1 MLQKPLRKLLHDQGY
16 LHDKVNRL
24 RFKLD
29 EVQKALDRD
38 PSNSS
43 LPKIEWL
50 EGGDSNTSYFH
61 KSIKSRNQRSRIDV
75 VTTAE
80 NVEVTGLGVLDVF
93 ISHYEAFIGS
103 SMKCDLLNTTGLFNK
118 KVSDGANTN
127 MIRPV
132 SNEDIKK
139 DMFDIGD
146 EKAPGP
152 DGYTSI
158 FFKKGLDVV
167 GQDVCNAIHD
177 FFSNGKLLKEINH
190 TFLALIPKVATPL
203 KVNDYRPIYCCNV
216 IYKCISKIL
225 TNRIIEGIQKM
236 DTVDCR
242 FLGFILK
249 CFGFHSTM
257 IKWIMVYVTPA
268 LFLICIH
275 GNVHGYFKGK
285 RGLHQGDPLSPYLF
299 TLVIEIL
306 TLILQTKVYDL
317 FIFAHR
323 DVKSASV
330 IMASLNELKKVSSLI
345 PSIPK

>member
-127 MIRPV
+127 MIRP
-132 SNEDIKK
+132 
-139 DMFDIGD
+139 
-146 EKAPGP
+146 
-152 DGYTSI
+152 
-158 FFKKGLDVV
+158 
-167 GQDVCNAIHD
+167 DVCNAIHD
-177 FFSNGKLLKEINH
+177 FFSNGKLLKGINH
-190 TFLALIPKVATPL
+190 TFLVLIPK
-203 KVNDYRPIYCCNV
+203 
-216 IYKCISKIL
+216 
-225 TNRIIEGIQKM
+225 

-257 IKWIMVYVTPA
+257 IKWIMAYVTSA

-285 RGLHQGDPLSPYLF
+285 RGLHQGDPLSPCLF
-299 TLVIEIL
+299 TLVMEIL

-317 FIFAHR
+317 FIFAHK
-323 DVKSASV
+323 DVKLASV
-330 IMASLNELKKVSSLI
+330 IKASLDELKKVSSLI
-345 PSIPK
+345 PSIPKSTAFCYNVLNHVETVETRRGVE